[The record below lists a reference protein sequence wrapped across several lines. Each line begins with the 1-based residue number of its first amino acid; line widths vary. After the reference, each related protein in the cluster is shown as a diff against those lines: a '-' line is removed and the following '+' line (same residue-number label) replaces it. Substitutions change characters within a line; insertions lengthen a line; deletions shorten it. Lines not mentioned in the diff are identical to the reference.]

1 MKRLVAGVCVG
12 FLGIAAG
19 WGQQADGGT
28 KCADLA
34 KLALPHTAITRAEV
48 TESGKL
54 SLPDIDKDPVF
65 GRLPAFCRVVAE
77 SHPSADSKIAIEAW
91 LPLDGWSGRFQGVGN
106 GGFAGSI
113 NYRDMANA
121 VLRGDSTAGTDT
133 GHTGSGIEAGWA
145 LGHPEKI
152 ADFGYRAVHEM
163 TLSGEAIA
171 AAFYGRAAGHRYFA
185 SCSDGGREA
194 LMEAQRFPDDYDGIL
209 AGAPAFNWTDLL
221 ADFLYTVQTLQRD
234 PASYIPAAKLPA
246 VQKAVLAS
254 CAKGSGAEF
263 LDDPRQ
269 CQFDASI
276 LLCTG
281 ADTGE
286 CLTAPQVAA
295 LKALYAGPNLKGGKT
310 ASHGWMPGAETG
322 QNGWAGWITGPA
334 PGKSAIS
341 AFASGYLD
349 DMVYNKADLDL
360 QKLDLHEALKNAQS
374 TTGGVLDAVNPD
386 LSGFYGHGGKLILY
400 HGWND
405 PAIPALDTVDY
416 FNKVV
421 AAAGKEKAA
430 GFVRLFL
437 VPGMQHCA
445 GGPGA
450 TAFGQGGP
458 LDDVAQNDPQHSI
471 HRALEAW
478 VEKGN
483 APERVTAAKIDMQG
497 GKFTLSFTRPICPY
511 PQAAAYSG
519 SGDRNSAASYV
530 CAVAK

>member
-1 MKRLVAGVCVG
+1 MKQLAAGVCLG

-19 WGQQADGGT
+19 WGQQADSRT
-28 KCADLA
+28 KCAELA
-34 KLALPHTAITRAEV
+34 KLSLPHTSIVRAEV
-48 TESGKL
+48 TEAGKV
-54 SLPDIDKDPVF
+54 SLPDEKDPLF

-77 SHPSADSKIAIEAW
+77 SHPSADSKIPIEVW

-113 NYRDMANA
+113 SYGDMANA
-121 VLRGDSTAGTDT
+121 VLHWDSTGGTDT
-133 GHTGSGIEAGWA
+133 GHTGTGGDATWA

-152 ADFGYRAVHEM
+152 ADFGYRGVHEM
-163 TLSGEAIA
+163 TLSGEAITQ
-171 AAFYGRAAGHRYFA
+171 AFYGRAAGHRYFA

-194 LMEAQRFPDDYDGIL
+194 LMEAQRFPGDYDGIL

-234 PASYIPAAKLPA
+234 PASYIPASKLPA
-246 VQKAVLAS
+246 ILKAVLAT
-254 CAKGSGAEF
+254 CAKDSAAAF
-263 LDDPRQ
+263 LDDPRR
-269 CQFDASI
+269 CHFDASTM
-276 LLCTG
+276 LCAG
-281 ADTGE
+281 ADTDQ
-286 CLTAPQVAA
+286 CLTAPQATA
-295 LKALYAGPNLKGGKT
+295 LKALYAGPNLKEGKT
-310 ASHGWMPGAETG
+310 VSHGWMPGAETG

-334 PGKSAIS
+334 PGKSAVW

-349 DMVYNKADLDL
+349 DMVYSKPDLDL
-360 QKLDLHEALKNAQS
+360 EKLDLHKALKNAQS
-374 TTGGVLDAVNPD
+374 TTGSMLDAVNPD

-421 AAAGKEKAA
+421 AAAGKETAA

-450 TAFGQGGP
+450 TEFGQGGP
-458 LDDVAQNDPQHSI
+458 SADVAPNDPEHSI

-478 VEKGN
+478 VEKGT
-483 APERVTAAKIDMQG
+483 APERVTAARIDMEG
-497 GKFTLSFTRPICPY
+497 GKLTLSFTRPICPY
-511 PQAAAYSG
+511 PQVATYSG
-519 SGDRNSAASYV
+519 TGDRNSAASYV
-530 CAVAK
+530 CAAAK